1 MNGKVEEFL
10 DGLRAGEPKA
20 VDAANRLL
28 GTLAQHRDPPP
39 LSPRQA
45 EVISLVAAGLSE
57 GEIGIQM
64 GISGYTVREH
74 VRRAKLALGA
84 RTKPHMVALWL
95 AWEATQQR

>member
-1 MNGKVEEFL
+1 MSRSGSESDERGRGGARRGVVPHGLTGL
-10 DGLRAGEPKA
+10 D
-20 VDAANRLL
+20 
-28 GTLAQHRDPPP
+28 Q
-39 LSPRQA
+39 
-45 EVISLVAAGLSE
+45 GLSE